1 MKKML
6 LVLLL
11 FVSVFAIAGCATDD
25 WNRSGSESNSGYHGG
40 HHH

>member
-6 LVLLL
+6 WLLLL
-11 FVSVFAIAGCATDD
+11 FMSIVAIAGCASED
-25 WNRSGSESNSGYHGG
+25 WNRSGSETPSGYHGG